1 MMVRVMSNDAAR
13 HDSGKHDILNAIAGR
28 TAVE

>member
-1 MMVRVMSNDAAR
+1 VMSDESAR
-13 HDSGKHDILNAIAGR
+13 HDSGKRDILDAIAGR

>member
-1 MMVRVMSNDAAR
+1 MMIRVMSIDSAR
-13 HDSGKHDILNAIAGR
+13 HDGGKRDILDAIAGR